1 VRWRSAVANPA
12 MVANFRGDRALFVW
26 FSYNRRVEVLVL
38 LVVLFI

>member
-1 VRWRSAVANPA
+1 